1 MSFESKSY
9 KLVFIHKKYPYAKL
23 IRNLL
28 FLLSIDILVSFSLA
42 IYFYPEKFELHYFFS
57 YLGEPLSIGGLDN
70 SLSQIIYRIGLI
82 VSDVIA
88 LGIACIYWKKGT
100 KLNIL
105 KGIFLF
111 GFGMGTLFLFF
122 PLDGGILQ
130 KIHRIGSVIPI
141 FIFCFIFLA
150 QFVRYEND
158 SYSFDTKESRK
169 LTFDKLFFIISIIAP
184 LIYFI
189 VYLMHNEILSAYMQK
204 ITLSLMLVSIF
215 FLDYED
221 V

>member
-1 MSFESKSY
+1 MINCCCNRLQQQKQ
-9 KLVFIHKKYPYAKL
+9 LVF
-23 IRNLL
+23 L
-28 FLLSIDILVSFSLA
+28 FKNNNDLQEECM
-42 IYFYPEKFELHYFFS
+42 EK
-57 YLGEPLSIGGLDN
+57 I
-70 SLSQIIYRIGLI
+70 
-82 VSDVIA
+82 
-88 LGIACIYWKKGT
+88 KG
-100 KLNIL
+100 
-105 KGIFLF
+105 
-111 GFGMGTLFLFF
+111 
-122 PLDGGILQ
+122 PA
-130 KIHRIGSVIPI
+130 
-141 FIFCFIFLA
+141 IFLA